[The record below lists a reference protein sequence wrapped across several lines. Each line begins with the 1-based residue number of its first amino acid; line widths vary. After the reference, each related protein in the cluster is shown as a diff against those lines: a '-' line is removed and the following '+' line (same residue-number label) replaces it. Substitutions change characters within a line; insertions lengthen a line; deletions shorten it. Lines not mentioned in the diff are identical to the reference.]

1 MKKYLKSIRTSLIL
15 WLVIGITAGCA
26 VTTPVLPTETQ
37 APSEVPAKVE
47 TAAPTEQPT
56 VEPTPTEV
64 EFEQPLA
71 INLTWHQ
78 HQPMYSKDAD
88 GVYTRPWVRVHATKD
103 YLDMVEN
110 IAMVPGFV
118 ATINLTPTLMEQ
130 INDFANGAKD
140 KYWVLAEK
148 NAAELTEADKT
159 FILQRFFDVNLDH
172 IISRFP
178 RFRELYDLRA
188 GSDERAI
195 NNALKKYTEQDFRD
209 LQIWFNLAWVDPDYL
224 AAEPF
229 KPLVDKGRDFTE
241 EDKPILFDGILELIK
256 KVIPMH
262 RQLQEMGLIEVTT
275 TPYAH
280 PILPLI
286 TNTDLA
292 LIGNSK
298 ATMPAEVFAYPQ
310 DAEAQLAKSVEMYET
325 EFGKGV
331 SGLWPGEGAVASEVI
346 DMISNAGYKYIQ
358 TGEPVLVKSLGL
370 SGDAFPRDSQGL
382 VQDADALYRP
392 YFVNGPDGGQL
403 AVFFRDW
410 RMSDLIGFTYA
421 GMSGEEAAQDLVNRL
436 LEIQK
441 KFVDEGNNEPHIIT
455 IVVDGENAWE
465 NYENDGKEF
474 LNTFYRMVTNTPKL
488 MTVTPSEYLQ
498 LFPEQRSLPTLF
510 QGAWF
515 SPNYDTWI
523 GETEEAQGWDLLL
536 KVRKDLE
543 EFSADSSIDPAK
555 LVEATNFMYRAE
567 GSDWFWWYGTDQD
580 SGQDSY
586 FDEGF
591 RAMLRSVYTSVD
603 REPPS
608 FLDVPIVK
616 PAALKANQEASAFA
630 TPVVDGTPDDE
641 AWASGAYYRIRENDT
656 LYDYAYVFDADNLYL
671 KWTLD
676 TPATAADTIDLYLEV
691 LARGSN
697 TVRSAIEGTTLPSPA
712 NRLLRINFGTKS
724 VGIFNYVDDS
734 WQPGEVL
741 SGSNVAGNED
751 TAEVQIPLATLGE
764 ISSGNVIRMVTY
776 FSATQA
782 YWPETTASELRYNE
796 FRPLEEIFNIQD
808 PAGDDSGPG
817 SYVYP
822 KDGVFNP
829 GAFDLRSVQVAS
841 DGPNLVFSFVMEGEI
856 NNGWN
861 SPNGFSVQ
869 TFDIYIDKDPGNKT
883 GERLLLP
890 GRNAALAV
898 ENGWELAVWVEGWN
912 SQVVT
917 PDPANPGQP
926 IADSSSTAAI
936 KLYVDAGRKAII
948 ASVPKEYFGEG
959 DPASWGYAIAVMSQ
973 EGYPAEGVW
982 RIRDVSAVADQYKFG
997 GAPSD
1002 TNHTR
1007 MIDLALPED
1016 FTPGQNEALSTYP
1029 TSNKAATSLTADDF
1043 AIIPL
1048 VTVK

>member
-1 MKKYLKSIRTSLIL
+1 MKSILKSIRNYLVL
-15 WLVIGITAGCA
+15 WLAVAILAGCA
-26 VTTPVLPTETQ
+26 VTTPVPATATQ
-37 APSEVPAKVE
+37 APTEAPTAAA
-47 TAAPTEQPT
+47 TAAPTEQP
-56 VEPTPTEV
+56 VIEPTPTEA
-64 EFEQPLA
+64 FEQPLA
-71 INLTWHQ
+71 VNLTWHQ

-110 IAMVPGFV
+110 IATVPGFV
-118 ATINLTPTLMEQ
+118 ATVNLTPTLMEQ
-130 INDFANGAKD
+130 LNDYASGTKD

-148 NAAELTEADKT
+148 NAAELTEEEKT

-178 RFRELYDLRA
+178 RFRELYDLRN

-195 NNALKKYTEQDFRD
+195 NNALKKFTEQDFRD

-241 EDKPILFDGILELIK
+241 GDKPILFDGILALIK

-262 RQLQEMGLIEVTT
+262 KQLQELGVIEVTT

-286 TNTDLA
+286 KNTDLA
-292 LIGNSK
+292 LVGNPK
-298 ATMPAEVFAYPQ
+298 AIMPAEVFSYPD
-310 DAEAQLAKSVEMYET
+310 DAAAHLTKSVEMYET
-325 EFGKGV
+325 TFGTPVK
-331 SGLWPGEGAVASEVI
+331 GLWPGEGAVATEVV
-346 DMISNAGYKYIQ
+346 DLISDAGYKYIQ
-358 TGEPVLVKSLGL
+358 TGEPVLAKSLGM
-370 SGDAFPRDSQGL
+370 SGDSFPRDSQGL
-382 VQDADALYRP
+382 VIDADALYRP
-392 YFVNGPDGGQL
+392 YYVTGPFGGKL

-410 RMSDLIGFTYA
+410 RMSDLIGFTYS
-421 GMSGEEAAQDLVNRL
+421 GMSGEDAAKDLVNRL
-436 LEIQK
+436 LAIQK
-441 KFVDEGNNEPHIIT
+441 KFVDEGNTEPHIIT

-474 LNTFYRMVTNTPKL
+474 LNTFYGMVANNPKL
-488 MTVTPSEYLQ
+488 MTVTPTEYLS
-498 LFPEQRSLPTLF
+498 LFPEQRSLPELF

-515 SPNYDTWI
+515 SANYDTWI
-523 GETEEAQGWDLLL
+523 GEAEEAQGWDYLL
-536 KVRKDLE
+536 KVRKDLD
-543 EFSADSSIDPAK
+543 EFNTYSSIDPVK

-591 RAMLRSVYTSVD
+591 RAMLKSVYTSID
-603 REPPS
+603 QEPPS
-608 FLDVPIVK
+608 FLDVPIIK
-616 PAALKANQEASAFA
+616 PAALKAAQEASAFA
-630 TPVVDGTPDDE
+630 TPAVDGKPDDE
-641 AWASGAYYRIRENDT
+641 AWANGAYYRIRENDT
-656 LYDYAYVFDADNLYL
+656 LYDYNYLFDANNLYL

-676 TPATAADTIDLYLEV
+676 TPATAEDTIDLYLEV
-691 LARGSN
+691 PVQGNN
-697 TVRSAIEGTTLPSPA
+697 TVRGAVEGITLPSPA
-712 NRLLRINFGTKS
+712 NRMLRIDFGAKS
-724 VGIFNYVDDS
+724 VSVFNYAEET
-734 WQPGEVL
+734 WQAGEIL
-741 SGSNVAGNED
+741 SGSKVAANEE
-751 TAEVQIPLATLGE
+751 TAEMQIPLAALGE
-764 ISSGNVIRMVTY
+764 LESGDVLRMAGY

-782 YWPETTASELRYNE
+782 FWPETTASELRYNE
-796 FRPLEEIFNIQD
+796 FRPLEEIFTIED
-808 PAGDDSGPG
+808 PAGDDTGPG
-817 SYVYP
+817 SYSYP
-822 KDGVFNP
+822 KDGIFVP

-856 NNGWN
+856 VNGWN
-861 SPNGFSVQ
+861 SLNGFSVQ
-869 TFDIYIDKDPGNKT
+869 TFDVYIDKDPGSKT

-890 GRNAALAV
+890 GRNAALAT
-898 ENGWELAVWVEGWN
+898 ENGWDLVIWVEGWN

-926 IADSSSTAAI
+926 LADSGSTAAI
-936 KLYVDAGRKAII
+936 RLYVDAGRKAIV

-959 DPASWGYAIAVMSQ
+959 DPTSWGYAIAVTSQ

-982 RIRDVSAVADQYKFG
+982 RIRDVNVDADQYKFG

-1002 TNHTR
+1002 SNHTR
-1007 MIDLALPED
+1007 ILDIALPEG
-1016 FTPGQNEALSTYP
+1016 FAPSQAEALANYP
-1029 TSNKAATSLTADDF
+1029 SSKEPFSKLSADDF

-1048 VTVK
+1048 ITPK